1 MGLLHM
7 ADITP
12 NLNEIVPLWSL
23 NGNFEGLHM
32 DSIAF
37 GLHCRTNLWQ
47 AQNNLVATYE
57 R

>member
-1 MGLLHM
+1 MGPLHM

-12 NLNEIVPLWSL
+12 NLNEIVPLWYL

-37 GLHCRTNLWQ
+37 GLHCQPNLWQ